1 MAVIKT
7 KVMYVWRISMK
18 IKSHMFLIK
27 KHNLFLIFFLCQLS
41 SFLTA
46 HKPNTIVAT
55 INVGVTP
62 AGIAFT
68 PNGKYAYVAN
78 ANNYGNA
85 GHDAVGQDNISVI
98 DVSKNLVVKTIYDAS
113 LNQPQTVTINPA
125 GTKAYACNSNSSDV
139 TVIDVATNTV
149 TAVISGFDGPD
160 DMVINAAGTVGYV
173 SNYGGPGGLGSGN
186 GHTVN
191 VVDLVN
197 NVISGTIDLA
207 PNIAPAALAMTPDGA
222 YVYTVNYMNGNP
234 NTGTLNI
241 IRTSDNTL
249 LPTVITGFSGPFDM
263 AISPDGKFG
272 YVTNFGSNNFY
283 PYGTTL
289 SVVNLSSNTIVA
301 TIPLGIQPAGV
312 AVTADSSR
320 AYVTIYNTLYNDPAF
335 SALVYGQG
343 IVNVVDL
350 SNNTVLPISIAVDQ
364 SPGAV
369 VISPNGAYAYISNY
383 SSNTISV
390 IALQSFQ
397 IAAQGCRK
405 QNRYLTHIDFI
416 NTLTWTVSGGA
427 LPVAYF
433 IYRDAELTD
442 LAGTVL
448 AGQPL
453 EFQEHNVN
461 PNINY
466 TYYIVG
472 VNQVGTLS
480 DPVTVIVNQNC

>member
-1 MAVIKT
+1 MRFQLNMFFTKKQSLFVIVLCNT
-7 KVMYVWRISMK
+7 Y
-18 IKSHMFLIK
+18 
-27 KHNLFLIFFLCQLS
+27 LFLSAVQ
-41 SFLTA
+41 
-46 HKPNTIVAT
+46 PNTVIAT

-78 ANNYGNA
+78 ANNYETA
-85 GHDAVGQDNISVI
+85 GYDAVGQDNISVI
-98 DVSKNLVVKTIYDAS
+98 DVSKNLVIKTIYDAS
-113 LNQPQTVTINPA
+113 LNQPQTVTVNPA
-125 GTKAYACNSNSSDV
+125 GTKAYACNSNASSV

-173 SNYGGPGGLGSGN
+173 TNYGATPGAGSGN
-186 GHTVN
+186 GHTVSI
-191 VVDLVN
+191 VDLVH
-197 NVISGTIDLA
+197 NVISGTIDLT
-207 PNIAPAALAMTPDGA
+207 PNIAPAALTMSPDGA
-222 YVYTVNYMNGNP
+222 YVYTVNYMTGIP
-234 NTGTLNI
+234 NSGTLNI

-263 AISPDGKFG
+263 AISPDGRFG

-312 AVTADSSR
+312 AVTADNR
-320 AYVTIYNTLYNDPAF
+320 YAYITIYNTLYNNPAF
-335 SALVYGQG
+335 NALVYGQG
-343 IVNVVDL
+343 LVNVIDL
-350 SNNTVLPISIAVDQ
+350 SNNTVLPISIPVNQ
-364 SPGAV
+364 SPEGV
-369 VISPNGAYAYISNY
+369 VISPNGEYAYVSNY
-383 SSNTISV
+383 SSNTVSV

-397 IAAQGCRK
+397 IVAQASKK
-405 QNRYLTHIDFI
+405 QNRYLTYIDCI
-416 NTLTWTVSGGA
+416 NTLTWTVSGGS
-427 LPVAYF
+427 LPVSYF

-442 LAGTVL
+442 LAGTVI

-453 EFQEHNVN
+453 EFEDHNVD
-461 PNINY
+461 PNVTY

-472 VNQVGTLS
+472 VNQVGTFS
-480 DPVTVIVNQNC
+480 DPVVVTVA